1 MTTETIPCKNI
12 TITNNVFRNV
22 QNNYYVTVQAAQ
34 NITIS
39 NNTFETR
46 DTENAKRIGKA
57 IYINGCMN
65 VTVSDNTYSRYANG
79 DVTKVVIGNNYIGLS
94 GSDVEGVLPKDKIPE
109 N

>member
-1 MTTETIPCKNI
+1 M
-12 TITNNVFRNV
+12 

-46 DTENAKRIGKA
+46 DTETAKKVGKA

-65 VTVSDNTYSRYANG
+65 VTVSDNSYSEYAEG
-79 DVTKVVIGNNYIGLS
+79 DVSKVVIGNNYIGLT
-94 GSDVEGVLPKDKIPE
+94 GTDVDGVLEKDKLPE
-109 N
+109 TD